1 MENRYIYGIITGNET
16 SFNISGVDNST
27 PVYTI
32 ADQDVSCVLSDY
44 GGEAFGALSKEELVR
59 RLLAHQ
65 RVVEWV
71 MQDHTVLPVKFGTL
85 LNSSQ
90 EVLGLLTQGHSGFV
104 DTLAAI
110 QDKVEIEVAAAWD
123 TSEALQEMS
132 KEEDVVRVKES
143 ITHKG
148 EPTVED
154 RVHLGQVV
162 KACMDRRR
170 DSYRERMIDFL
181 KPLSVDVAP
190 NAMVSDQMVMNVAF
204 LVDRARQQ
212 EFDEGVNQ
220 LDNLFQNEITFRV
233 IGPLPPYSFNTVEI
247 TRLTPQQVE
256 EARGTLHLG
265 DAISEGEI
273 RKAYRRLAAEEQRS
287 LRPEDKPAKDQ
298 FVIAKLRQASEL
310 LLRYCRAQK
319 GEGRDTLA
327 NVEKCLFAIEMKRS
341 RSDEVEPARFSSSER
356 V

>member
-1 MENRYIYGIITGNET
+1 
-16 SFNISGVDNST
+16 
-27 PVYTI
+27 
-32 ADQDVSCVLSDY
+32 
-44 GGEAFGALSKEELVR
+44 
-59 RLLAHQ
+59 
-65 RVVEWV
+65 
-71 MQDHTVLPVKFGTL
+71 VKFGTL

-110 QDKVEIEVAAAWD
+110 QDKVEIEVAATWD
-123 TSEALQEMS
+123 TSRVLQEIS
-132 KEEDVVRVKES
+132 KEEDVVRAREA
-143 ITHKG
+143 IAHNG
-148 EPTVED
+148 QPTVEE
-154 RVHLGQVV
+154 RVQLGQVV
-162 KACMDRRR
+162 KAYMDRRR

-212 EFDEGVNQ
+212 EFDERVNQ

-233 IGPLPPYSFNTVEI
+233 IGPLPSYSFSTVEI

-265 DAISEGEI
+265 GAISEAEI
-273 RKAYRRLAAEEQRS
+273 RNVYRRLAAEEQRN

-298 FVIAKLRQASEL
+298 FVIAKLRQDSEL
-310 LLRYCRAQK
+310 LLRYCRAQSK
-319 GEGRDTLA
+319 VQRGES
-327 NVEKCLFAIEMKRS
+327 LFVIDIERS